1 MSKNTFRL
9 LRGLAVVS
17 AAVALCC
24 ACAPSRQSS
33 APLRTPDYCGLSENR
48 KIPKKPAKAS
58 RQPAPDTP
66 IGGNFTEK
74 RR

>member
-1 MSKNTFRL
+1 MSKNTFRIP
-9 LRGLAVVS
+9 RGWVAALAV
-17 AAVALCC
+17 ATLCC

-48 KIPKKPAKAS
+48 KISKKPNRAS
-58 RQPAPDTP
+58 VAPAPNTP